1 MKRALRAFGLV
12 AALAAPAVLSAQS
25 NNKPVSLGVSGGL
38 SLPMGDFGEPL
49 NSGYN
54 ITGHVYFKP
63 ASLQAVRLR
72 GDVSFDRWAFDGS
85 GDNSRRALGV
95 IGNVVY
101 DFPTPSSSMIRPY
114 VIGGVGLFNSKTT
127 VKTSVAEISGSNTN
141 IGLQGGAGLAFQLSG
156 FSTFVEGKI
165 VNVFTDNTNA
175 SYVPIT
181 FGVRF

>member
-1 MKRALRAFGLV
+1 MKRALRALGLV
-12 AALAAPAVLSAQS
+12 AALAAPVALSAQS
-25 NNKPVSLGVSGGL
+25 TTKAVRLGVSGGL
-38 SLPMGDFGEPL
+38 SLPTGDFGEVL

-54 ITGHVYFKP
+54 ITGHVYFTP
-63 ASLQAVRLR
+63 VSLQAVRVR

-85 GDNSRRALGV
+85 GANSRRAFGV

-101 DFPTPSSSMIRPY
+101 DFPTQSTSMVRPY
-114 VIGGVGLFNSKTT
+114 VLGGLGLFNTNTT
-127 VKTSVAEISGSNTN
+127 VQTSVAEVSGSNTN
-141 IGLQGGAGLAFQLSG
+141 LGLQGGAGLAFQLSG

-165 VNVFTDNTNA
+165 VNVFTDNTNV